1 MPASRT
7 DLDSRGAGGLSR
19 RRFLADAGVTALAFS
34 IVKPE
39 LVRGSQ
45 ANSKIDLG
53 LIGCG
58 GRGTW
63 IADLFKK
70 HGGYNV
76 VALADYFPDRVEAA
90 GDKLGV
96 PASSRFTGLSAYRR
110 LLEQKLD
117 AVAIESPPFFHPI
130 QAADAVAAAKHVYL
144 AKPAAVDVSGCLTI
158 EQSAKKAS
166 ASQRCFLI
174 DFQTRATAPF
184 IEAMRRVHS
193 GALGSFVFGEATY
206 HAEDPFLEKV
216 DAVKSGT
223 PEGVL
228 RGWGLSREYSGDIIT
243 EQNIHTLDVMN
254 WIMAKPPISASGTG
268 GRKFRKVGTCWDT
281 FSVTYKYADDV
292 GIAFT
297 SRQFDGFGTRPE
309 GIRNRMFGTEGVLET
324 EYGGQVLV
332 RGKDFYNGGKTED
345 IYERGAVA
353 NIASFHDA
361 IAKGDFS
368 NPTVPESVRSNLV
381 TILGRTA
388 AYEGRVITWDELMK
402 SEPRLTPD
410 LKGLKD

>member
-1 MPASRT
+1 
-7 DLDSRGAGGLSR
+7 
-19 RRFLADAGVTALAFS
+19 
-34 IVKPE
+34 
-39 LVRGSQ
+39 
-45 ANSKIDLG
+45 
-53 LIGCG
+53 
-58 GRGTW
+58 
-63 IADLFKK
+63 
-70 HGGYNV
+70 
-76 VALADYFPDRVEAA
+76 
-90 GDKLGV
+90 
-96 PASSRFTGLSAYRR
+96 
-110 LLEQKLD
+110 
-117 AVAIESPPFFHPI
+117 
-130 QAADAVAAAKHVYL
+130 
-144 AKPAAVDVSGCLTI
+144 LTI

-268 GRKFRKVGTCWDT
+268 GRKFREVGTCWDT
-281 FSVTYKYADDV
+281 FSVTYRYADDV

-345 IYERGAVA
+345 IYERGAVTNVA
-353 NIASFHDA
+353 TFHDA
-361 IAKGDFS
+361 IGKGDYS
-368 NPTVPESVRSNLV
+368 NPTVAESVRSNLV

-388 AYEGRVITWDELMK
+388 AYEGRVITWDDLMK
-402 SEPRLTPD
+402 SEARLTPD